1 MEGEAKVRREMEEGE
16 GFARRTRGLVD
27 LKNCSGMNRAAIIL
41 ASNGAFALTLPIPPM
56 ARLLDSINSP
66 ADVKKIPL
74 NDLPQLAQEIR
85 DELISV
91 LAKTGGHLGPNLGVV
106 ELTIALHTVFDTPTD
121 SFVFDVSH
129 QAYVHKLLTGRRE
142 RFNTIRQPGGLNGFM
157 LRTESEHDSFGAGH
171 AGTALSAALG
181 MATARDMKGGSE
193 HVVALCGDAAFTC
206 GITYEALN
214 NISTH
219 TKRLIVILNDN
230 EWSIDKNVGA
240 IAKYLT
246 DIVTNPRYANLHKSM
261 EKLAQ
266 RFTGETGKQ
275 LALKAE
281 GVLKGLISTGHRPS
295 VIFEEMGLSY
305 YGPVDGHDLPTLIRM
320 LDFAKHHERPLLL
333 HVLTKKS
340 KGFDIG
346 VAKQK
351 KYHGVGPNTYDPQKG
366 VETAAS
372 GPKTY
377 SQVFAETMIK
387 LADMNSKVVA
397 ITGAMPNGTALDLFQ
412 PKHPDKYY
420 DVGIAEE
427 HAVLFAS
434 GMATKGFKPF
444 CAIYSTFLQRA
455 FDQIVHDVCLQ
466 NLNVVFCMDRGGL
479 SGDDGPT
486 HHGLFDISYLRCI
499 PNMTHLDA
507 SNEDELADM
516 LFTALHH
523 DGPIAIRYPRGVGP
537 GVAVK
542 AKPALIPIGKAEVVK
557 HGTQAVV
564 LGLGA
569 LLPMAL
575 EVAKELEA
583 KGYSTAVINPRSV
596 KPLDVDT
603 ISFFARS
610 ADVVVTMEDH
620 VLAGGF
626 GSAVLEELSALGIQV
641 PVVRI
646 GWPDAFVEHGKP
658 DALRAKAGI
667 SVAATVEKALPYL
680 KKAKPA
686 AKTAPQVV
694 A

>member
-1 MEGEAKVRREMEEGE
+1 
-16 GFARRTRGLVD
+16 
-27 LKNCSGMNRAAIIL
+27 
-41 ASNGAFALTLPIPPM
+41 M

-74 NDLPQLAQEIR
+74 QDLPQLAQEIR
-85 DELISV
+85 DELIAV
-91 LAKTGGHLGPNLGVV
+91 IAKTGGHLGPNLGVV

-121 SFVFDVSH
+121 DFLFDVSH
-129 QAYVHKLLTGRRE
+129 QAYVHKLLTGRRD
-142 RFNTIRQPGGLNGFM
+142 RIDTIRQPGGLNGFM
-157 LRTESEHDSFGAGH
+157 LRTESEHDSYGAGH

-181 MATARDMKGGSE
+181 MATARDMKGGKE

-219 TKRLIVILNDN
+219 AKRLIVILNDN

-246 DIVTNPRYANLHKSM
+246 EIVTNPRYDNLHKSM
-261 EKLAQ
+261 EKLAE

-281 GVLKGLISTGHRPS
+281 GILKGLVSTGHRPS

-305 YGPVDGHDLPTLIRM
+305 YGPIDGHDLPTLIRM
-320 LDFAKHHERPLLL
+320 LEFAKHHESPLLL

-346 VAKQK
+346 QAKQK
-351 KYHGVGPNTYDPQKG
+351 KYHGVGPGTYDAAKN
-366 VETAAS
+366 VETTSS

-387 LADMNSKVVA
+387 LADMNSNVVA

-427 HAVLFAS
+427 HAVLFAA

-466 NLNVVFCMDRGGL
+466 NLNVVFAMDRGGL

-499 PNMTHLDA
+499 PNMVHLDA

-523 DGPIAIRYPRGVGP
+523 DGPIAIRYPRGTGP

-542 AKPALIPIGKAEVVK
+542 PKPELIPIGKAQVVK

-569 LLPMAL
+569 LVGMA
-575 EVAKELEA
+575 EDVAKELEA
-583 KGYSTAVINPRSV
+583 KGFSTAVINPRSV
-596 KPLDVDT
+596 KPLDIDT

-610 ADVVVTMEDH
+610 ADVVITMEDH

-626 GSAVLEELSALGIQV
+626 GSAVLEELSNVGIQV

-646 GWPDAFVEHGKP
+646 GWPDAFVDHGKP
-658 DALRAKAGI
+658 DALRVKAGI

-680 KKAKPA
+680 QKAKPA
-686 AKTAPQVV
+686 AKTAPKVV

>member
-1 MEGEAKVRREMEEGE
+1 
-16 GFARRTRGLVD
+16 
-27 LKNCSGMNRAAIIL
+27 
-41 ASNGAFALTLPIPPM
+41 
-56 ARLLDSINSP
+56 
-66 ADVKKIPL
+66 
-74 NDLPQLAQEIR
+74 
-85 DELISV
+85 
-91 LAKTGGHLGPNLGVV
+91 
-106 ELTIALHTVFDTPTD
+106 
-121 SFVFDVSH
+121 
-129 QAYVHKLLTGRRE
+129 
-142 RFNTIRQPGGLNGFM
+142 
-157 LRTESEHDSFGAGH
+157 
-171 AGTALSAALG
+171 
-181 MATARDMKGGSE
+181 
-193 HVVALCGDAAFTC
+193 
-206 GITYEALN
+206 
-214 NISTH
+214 
-219 TKRLIVILNDN
+219 
-230 EWSIDKNVGA
+230 
-240 IAKYLT
+240 
-246 DIVTNPRYANLHKSM
+246 M

-281 GVLKGLISTGHRPS
+281 GILKGLVSTGHRPS

-305 YGPVDGHDLPTLIRM
+305 YGPIDGHDLPTLIRM
-320 LDFAKHHERPLLL
+320 LEFAKHHETPLLL

-346 VAKQK
+346 QAKQK
-351 KYHGVGPNTYDPQKG
+351 KYHGVGPGTYDATKN
-366 VETAAS
+366 VETTAS

-387 LADMNSKVVA
+387 LADMNSNVVA

-427 HAVLFAS
+427 HAVLFAA

-466 NLNVVFCMDRGGL
+466 NLNVVFAMDRGGL

-499 PNMTHLDA
+499 PNLVHLDA

-523 DGPIAIRYPRGVGP
+523 DGPIAIRYPRGTGP

-542 AKPALIPIGKAEVVK
+542 PKPELIPIGKAQVVK

-569 LLPMAL
+569 LLPMA
-575 EVAKELEA
+575 EDVAKELEA

-596 KPLDVDT
+596 KPLDIDT
-603 ISFFARS
+603 IAFFARS
-610 ADVVVTMEDH
+610 ADVVITMEDH

-626 GSAVLEELSALGIQV
+626 GSAVLEELANVGIQV
-641 PVVRI
+641 PVVRV
-646 GWPDAFVEHGKP
+646 GWPDAFVDHGKV
-658 DALRAKAGI
+658 DALRTKAGI

-680 KKAKPA
+680 QKAKPA
-686 AKTAPQVV
+686 AKTAPKVV